1 LTAAATDVGDCV
13 LDQPRAL
20 GGSGQTDLQVD
31 KLFPEGELLLQALN
45 GFIITVTGDG
55 YIFYISP
62 TVQDYLG
69 FHQSDLIYQSVY
81 ELIHMDDRD
90 AFRRQLHGAAAGTQ
104 HAAHGAQLGKL
115 RFPFGFPAL
124 PADQPPLDGC
134 SMASSPQHLCP
145 KKPSCMERSFTCRFR
160 CLLDNSSGFLVTQ
173 PCTGIPLCSQMESC
187 ATQSG
192 RLWLTAW
199 ALGRGSRLAGG
210 LRLGY
215 PSLASL
221 GFCTVSRGKVVLGYT
236 ETELCQRGSGY
247 QFVHAADMMYCA
259 ENHVKMMKTGESGLT
274 VFRLLTKKGGWVWVQ
289 ANARL
294 VYKGGKPDCIIA
306 RQRALSNEEGEEHLR
321 KRNLQLPFSFA
332 TGEAVLYGND
342 LPEFLDSLQA
352 KEELQTQANSHSKQ
366 CSVDPNSLLGAM
378 MKQDASIYISHA
390 DNTPQFSLPDL
401 ITEPEGPSH
410 HEEVGDA
417 EEDSS
422 SLLVVIE
429 TLFEKSEVDGNI
441 CQNLQSLNVDNAE
454 LQQWE
459 EALLSLGAEQE
470 PPAQE
475 VGERLG
481 TEMTSYVEQMLLRE
495 DAGKSM
501 DFPRC
506 SASPH
511 NEENSAAAHFQ
522 HCWATNSVFQAP
534 PQPQAPGAQGQ
545 DAPVSQVSVTSEVSS
560 APPEQQVPVNSAG
573 LVGGTVLAV
582 PGSSSKH
589 SVALQLSNLGQV
601 LQTEVTTSAPV
612 DYTILDDQSQ
622 PECELVSSSC
632 PPPLHSNALVTR
644 WHDVPVQANP
654 DNALGQSASPGG
666 CLSEAWMATAP
677 KQLEATGTHLESQ
690 TLLGGSPE

>member
-1 LTAAATDVGDCV
+1 
-13 LDQPRAL
+13 
-20 GGSGQTDLQVD
+20 
-31 KLFPEGELLLQALN
+31 
-45 GFIITVTGDG
+45 
-55 YIFYISP
+55 
-62 TVQDYLG
+62 
-69 FHQSDLIYQSVY
+69 QSDLIYQSVY
-81 ELIHMDDRD
+81 ELIHTDDRA
-90 AFRRQLHGAAAGTQ
+90 AFRYQLHGAAA
-104 HAAHGAQLGKL
+104 
-115 RFPFGFPAL
+115 AL
-124 PADQPPLDGC
+124 PADQPPLAGC
-134 SMASSPQHLCP
+134 SIASR
-145 KKPSCMERSFTCRFR
+145 KPSCVERSFTCRFR
-160 CLLDNSSGFLVTQ
+160 CLLDNSSGFLA
-173 PCTGIPLCSQMESC
+173 LNFR
-187 ATQSG
+187 G
-192 RLWLTAW
+192 RLKFLSGQQKASDRSPL
-199 ALGRGSRLAGG
+199 ALFAIATPIQPLSILE
-210 LRLGY
+210 LRTKTLIFQTKHKLDFT
-215 PSLASL
+215 PMA
-221 GFCTVSRGKVVLGYT
+221 CDSRGKVVLGYT
-236 ETELCQRGSGY
+236 ETELCRRGSGY

-342 LPEFLDSLQA
+342 LPEFLDSFQA

-401 ITEPEGPSH
+401 ITEPDGPSH

-417 EEDSS
+417 KEDSN

-441 CQNLQSLNVDNAE
+441 CQNLQSLNVDSAE

-495 DAGKSM
+495 DAGKRI

-506 SASPH
+506 SASPR
-511 NEENSAAAHFQ
+511 NEENHAVAHFQ
-522 HCWATNSVFQAP
+522 HCWTTNLVFQAP

-545 DAPVSQVSVTSEVSS
+545 DAAVSRVSVTSEVSS

-573 LVGGTVLAV
+573 LVGGTVLGV

-589 SVALQLSNLGQV
+589 PVALQLSNLGQV

-612 DYTILDDQSQ
+612 DNTILDDQSQ
-622 PECELVSSSC
+622 PECKLVSSSC

-644 WHDVPVQANP
+644 WHNVPVQANP

-690 TLLGGSPE
+690 TLLGGSPER